1 MSLFKITLFFETQV
15 KNRIFTSAAPVDV
28 FLKKKKMLAFNGR
41 SNNEITTR

>member
-1 MSLFKITLFFETQV
+1 MSLFKITFFFETQV

-28 FLKKKKMLAFNGR
+28 FLKKKMLAFNGR

>member
-28 FLKKKKMLAFNGR
+28 FFKKKMLAFNGR